1 MLKGVIFDMD
11 GVLVNNTDM
20 HIKAFE
26 IFCKRYGVDGW
37 KNGISN
43 LYGMGNDD
51 IMRALMPA
59 DILERKNMKELSDE
73 KEQIYRDI
81 YAPTIKPQNGLIELL
96 QQLRECGISC
106 AVGSSACRDNVDFV
120 LEKCNM
126 AEYFGVIVCGD
137 DVKACKP
144 SPEIYLT
151 VASRMGLRP
160 EECLVFEDSR
170 AGIASGKNAGM
181 KVVALATSLSR
192 EILEQETA
200 ADCIIDDFTWI
211 DTEQLKQLSTGQ
223 R

>member
-1 MLKGVIFDMD
+1 MD

-26 IFCKRYGVDGW
+26 IFCKRYGVNGW
-37 KNGISN
+37 KEGISN

-59 DILERKNMKELSDE
+59 DILARKSMKELSDE

-81 YAPTIKPQNGLIELL
+81 YAPTIKPQNGLINLL
-96 QQLRECGISC
+96 QQLRDCGIAC

-120 LEKCNM
+120 LEKCHV
-126 AEYFGVIVCGD
+126 AGFFGTIVCGD

-151 VASRMGLRP
+151 VAQRMGLTP
-160 EECLVFEDSR
+160 ETCLVFEDSR

-192 EILEQETA
+192 EILENETE
-200 ADCIIDDFTWI
+200 ADLIIDDFTQI
-211 DTEQLKQLSTGQ
+211 TPGQ
-223 R
+223 MKLMLA

>member
-26 IFCKRYGVDGW
+26 IFCKRYGVNGW
-37 KNGISN
+37 KEGISN

-59 DILERKNMKELSDE
+59 DILARKSMKELSDE

-81 YAPTIKPQNGLIELL
+81 YAPTIKPQNGLLTLL
-96 QQLRECGISC
+96 QQLRDCGIAC

-120 LEKCNM
+120 LEKCHM
-126 AEYFGVIVCGD
+126 AEFFGTIVCGD

-151 VASRMGLRP
+151 VAQRMGLAP
-160 EECLVFEDSR
+160 ETCLVFEDSR

-192 EILEQETA
+192 EIIERETQ
-200 ADCIIDDFTWI
+200 ADLIIDDFTQI
-211 DTEQLKQLSTGQ
+211 SPGLMQYMLA
-223 R
+223 

>member
-1 MLKGVIFDMD
+1 M
-11 GVLVNNTDM
+11 
-20 HIKAFE
+20 
-26 IFCKRYGVDGW
+26 
-37 KNGISN
+37 S
-43 LYGMGNDD
+43 
-51 IMRALMPA
+51 
-59 DILERKNMKELSDE
+59 
-73 KEQIYRDI
+73 
-81 YAPTIKPQNGLIELL
+81 
-96 QQLRECGISC
+96 
-106 AVGSSACRDNVDFV
+106 
-120 LEKCNM
+120 
-126 AEYFGVIVCGD
+126 EYFGVIVCGD

-211 DTEQLKQLSTGQ
+211 DTEQLKQLSTCQ

>member
-1 MLKGVIFDMD
+1 MLQGVIFDMD

-26 IFCKRYGVDGW
+26 IFCKRYGVNGW
-37 KNGISN
+37 KEGISN

-59 DILERKNMKELSDE
+59 NILACKSMKELSDE

-81 YAPTIKPQNGLIELL
+81 YAPTIKPQNGLINLL
-96 QQLRECGISC
+96 RQLRDCGIAC

-120 LEKCNM
+120 LEKCHM
-126 AEYFGVIVCGD
+126 AKFFGTIVCGD

-151 VASRMGLRP
+151 VAQRMGLTP
-160 EECLVFEDSR
+160 ETCLVFEDSR

-192 EILEQETA
+192 EILENETE
-200 ADCIIDDFTWI
+200 ADLIIDDFTQI
-211 DTEQLKQLSTGQ
+211 TPGQ
-223 R
+223 MKLMLG